1 MPTEKRHK
9 ETLQTNNNNS
19 NNNTGIDI
27 SNSKKETCT

>member
-19 NNNTGIDI
+19 NDNTGIDI
-27 SNSKKETCT
+27 SNSKKETGT